1 MIENRVSILLVEDDV
16 IDQMAFKRMISLD
29 EPNYKYSIAGSTAE
43 ARKLLANNTY
53 DIVIID
59 YNLGDGTAFDI
70 VNLIVDTPIIIVTG
84 MGDEEMAVRAL
95 KAGAFHYLVK
105 DNDRNY
111 LKVLPSTI
119 MKAIR
124 HYRIER
130 ERKQAVNDLRKS
142 EIKHRLLLS
151 CFLSPVLGL
160 KDDMTIFYCNRA
172 YADLVGKPIEEL
184 EDANLL
190 ELFPNIKSS
199 NYYSA
204 IKKVLETGKKQ
215 EIEGKHGDKY
225 FFTQI
230 NKTPWGTLSIA
241 KDITELKRAENE
253 LKKKNLELEKAKREL
268 YYLSRTD
275 PLTKLPNRREILEKI
290 QYEIYRFERSKEP
303 FVLIIGDI
311 DDFKKINDT
320 YGHNAGDYIL
330 EKISDV
336 MQKSLRKQDV
346 LSRWGGEEF
355 LFMLPGTNIPGGKKV
370 AENVL
375 KKINDFNFMF
385 EGTTIEVTMTLGVS
399 IFDKIMSIDECIK
412 QADDALYKG
421 KKSGKN
427 CVVVN

>member
-1 MIENRVSILLVEDDV
+1 MIENRVSILLVEDDI

-29 EPNYKYSIAGSTAE
+29 EPEYDYSIAGSTAE
-43 ARKLLANNTY
+43 AKELLKNNTY
-53 DIVIID
+53 DIVIVD

-70 VNLIVDTPIIIVTG
+70 VGLIVDTPIIIVTG

-111 LKVLPSTI
+111 LEVMPSTI
-119 MKAIR
+119 VKAIR

-130 ERKQAVNDLRKS
+130 ERKHAVNELRKS

-172 YADLVGKPIEEL
+172 YADLVGKQIEDL

-190 ELFPNIKSS
+190 ELFPNIQRS

-204 IKKVLETGKKQ
+204 IKKVLKTGKKQ
-215 EIEGKHGDKY
+215 EIEGKNGEKY

-230 NKTPWGTLSIA
+230 NKTPWGILSIA
-241 KDITELKRAENE
+241 KDVTEIKLAEDE

-268 YYLSRTD
+268 YHLSRTD
-275 PLTKLPNRREILEKI
+275 PLTKLPNRRDILEKI
-290 QYEIYRFERSKEP
+290 QYEVFRFERSKEP
-303 FVLIIGDI
+303 FTLIIGDI
-311 DDFKKINDT
+311 DDFKKVNDI
-320 YGHNAGDYIL
+320 YGHNAGDYVL
-330 EKISDV
+330 ETIAEI
-336 MQKSLRKQDV
+336 MQKSLRKQDS

-355 LFMLPGTNIPGGKKV
+355 LFMLPGTDLSGGKKV
-370 AENVL
+370 AENIL
-375 KKINDFNFMF
+375 QNINDFAYTF
-385 EGTTIEVTMTLGVS
+385 EDINLDVTMTLGVS
-399 IFDKIMSIDECIK
+399 LFDEIMSIDECIK
-412 QADDALYKG
+412 KADDALYKG

-427 CVVVN
+427 CVVAN